1 MDRARFWIDEKG
13 LDPDPARGG
22 RATTLLDVSD
32 EELTDL
38 WEHGETFGAGISDQ
52 QHLRIAWVLHR
63 PHGATEAREH
73 LLNGTRSACHRYG
86 CHEKFDATMT
96 ERWSDDVADA
106 IAADGPGESAAAFLR
121 THLRLLRGDL
131 FGRPR

>member
-1 MDRARFWIDEKG
+1 MG

-22 RATTLLDVSD
+22 RATLLDVSD

-38 WEHGETFGAGISDQ
+38 WERGETFGAGISHQ

-63 PHGATEAREH
+63 RHGATEAREH
-73 LLNGTRSACHRYG
+73 LLNGTRSACDRYG
-86 CHEKFDATMT
+86 CPEKFDATMT
-96 ERWSDDVADA
+96 ERWSDAVADA